1 MTVEPSLLTRFE
13 PLRMMAMEH
22 LVELSSMSNIEPVAI
37 GTDVLHI
44 RRDGA
49 KCVYLLK
56 GDLRLAYQDG
66 SEELL
71 SAGTSPACH
80 AIGSDRKPLI
90 FATAISDVEVI
101 SVDSDMVDMV
111 MTWEQVANCTM
122 PELSE
127 AELWPNRNKPRP
139 INHAVPLGAIGLFG
153 VNKLQGGAFS
163 RLPSANID
171 ELYKRMVSVQAK
183 AGDVIIRQGED
194 ADYYY
199 LLESGSAVVS
209 RVANDNEAPV
219 MLATLNEGDAF
230 GEEANVSDSKR
241 NATVTMKTDGVLLKL
256 RKQDFL
262 ELLKEPLLNT
272 IGYEEA
278 EQKVMQGAVWL
289 DVRHASEFE
298 FDHLQTAINLPLQDL
313 RHRLNSLDRKTPY
326 ITYCLTG
333 RRSSA
338 AAFILSQHGFEV
350 YTLQGGIGGRK
361 AT

>member
-194 ADYYY
+194 ADYY
-199 LLESGSAVVS
+199 
-209 RVANDNEAPV
+209 
-219 MLATLNEGDAF
+219 
-230 GEEANVSDSKR
+230 
-241 NATVTMKTDGVLLKL
+241 
-256 RKQDFL
+256 
-262 ELLKEPLLNT
+262 
-272 IGYEEA
+272 
-278 EQKVMQGAVWL
+278 
-289 DVRHASEFE
+289 
-298 FDHLQTAINLPLQDL
+298 
-313 RHRLNSLDRKTPY
+313 
-326 ITYCLTG
+326 
-333 RRSSA
+333 
-338 AAFILSQHGFEV
+338 
-350 YTLQGGIGGRK
+350 
-361 AT
+361 